1 MHWNDKIA
9 EYEDRGFTVIEDI
22 LDSDEISCVQEHV
35 SWLMRKYPETDPE
48 LLEHWFMRDDPFW
61 LSLCAH
67 DKLIDIAGAFLGVHD
82 IALFASHYVV
92 KMGQT
97 GKAIHWH
104 QDGSYWPLEPM
115 EVISLWL
122 AVDDSTVDNGC
133 MQVVPYSHSDGL
145 SVTNLSSDDFN
156 RNVAESEDKVHLTEA
171 QISSIKNVELKA
183 GSISIHHPMLIH
195 GSLANHSEKRRA
207 GLTLRYIPSTTKVIE
222 DPQDIDGK
230 ASGSVYLMRG
240 ERRAVNRY
248 REIPHFDETKHFTPS
263 IRCTFAERYCH

>member
-1 MHWNDKIA
+1 MDDKIA
-9 EYEDRGFTVIEDI
+9 EYEVRGFTVIKDI
-22 LDSDEISCVQEHV
+22 LNKDEISCVQEHV
-35 SWLMRKYPETDPE
+35 SWLMRKYPDTDPE

-67 DKLIDIAGAFLGVHD
+67 DKLVDIAAAFLGTGD

-92 KMGQT
+92 KMSET

-104 QDGSYWPLEPM
+104 QDGSYWPLDPM

-122 AVDDSTVDNGC
+122 AVDDSTVENGC

-145 SVTNLSSDDFN
+145 SVTNLSSGDFN
-156 RNVAESEDKVHLTEA
+156 RNVSDYEDKVHLTET
-171 QISSIKNVELKA
+171 QVSSIENVELKA

-207 GLTLRYIPSTTKVIE
+207 GLTLRYIPTTTTVIE

-230 ASGSVYLMRG
+230 ASGSVFLMRG
-240 ERRAVNRY
+240 QKRAANRY
-248 REIPHFDETKHFTPS
+248 REIPAFDKSRHFSASIPCGFTD
-263 IRCTFAERYCH
+263 RYCATI